1 MLIAFGR
8 FQDFFETPLQSSG
21 APQALGFDG
30 FFKGA
35 YSYHFHNFWYVSI
48 LYPAL

>member
-1 MLIAFGR
+1 M
-8 FQDFFETPLQSSG
+8 SS

-35 YSYHFHNFWYVSI
+35 YSYHFHNFWYVHLTVVCHDVLLI
-48 LYPAL
+48 